1 MFVLRLKKQ
10 QQQQKKQ
17 EQINE
22 RNASENGVDPTLI
35 AIEF

>member
-10 QQQQKKQ
+10 
-17 EQINE
+17 EQMNE